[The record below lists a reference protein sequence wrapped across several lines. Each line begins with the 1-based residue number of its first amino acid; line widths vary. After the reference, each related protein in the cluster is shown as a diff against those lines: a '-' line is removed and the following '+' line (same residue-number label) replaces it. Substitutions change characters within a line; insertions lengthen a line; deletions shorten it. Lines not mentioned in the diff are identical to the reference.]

1 MFQTY
6 FLFHPDRRRQQ
17 EGSCEVPKGESNL
30 LRAGL
35 DFLIIRPQVL
45 KLFAQIPELLPRLE
59 AIEKNVYEPCTYCK
73 YKPGEEGGEN
83 GGKGG
88 GGKKKGGGG
97 GGGKRGNS
105 IAERGK
111 GGGGSGGGK
120 YAADIKAGKIPGE
133 PGDKKTR
140 MDNLCFRRFQNSKK
154 HNFFMTIASKEY
166 IL

>member
-1 MFQTY
+1 M
-6 FLFHPDRRRQQ
+6 
-17 EGSCEVPKGESNL
+17 
-30 LRAGL
+30 
-35 DFLIIRPQVL
+35 
-45 KLFAQIPELLPRLE
+45 LPRLE

-73 YKPGEEGGEN
+73 YKPGEEGGD
-83 GGKGG
+83 GGKGGGKRG

-97 GGGKRGNS
+97 KSGGGNRGNS

-111 GGGGSGGGK
+111 GGSGSGGGK

-140 MDNLCFRRFQNSKK
+140 MDNLCFRRFQNWIK
-154 HNFFMTIASKEY
+154 HNFFMAIASKEY